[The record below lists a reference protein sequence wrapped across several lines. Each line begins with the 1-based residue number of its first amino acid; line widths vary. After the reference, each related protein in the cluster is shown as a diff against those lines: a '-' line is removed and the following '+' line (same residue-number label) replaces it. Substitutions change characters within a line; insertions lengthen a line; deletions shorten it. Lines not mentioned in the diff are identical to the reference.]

1 MPLKI
6 GIEYIYAL
14 LSVIAWSTVFI
25 VVKIVIDESNPILL
39 SMFRFFIASIILLI
53 YVYRRKMLSQLKNIY
68 LDEYKNIV
76 FQGLTGIAGMSSILF
91 YGIKYTSASI
101 SSIIMNSNPL
111 IIAVL
116 SYLFL
121 KEKLKSINIAG
132 IIIGYIGIIPILSRG
147 ENIFKL
153 FTSKHLFGDIL
164 CVIAAILWSLYII
177 NGKRLLER
185 YNPII
190 VTLAAMTIGTVILI
204 PPLIIF
210 YWKDIYNIS
219 MKTFWAMIY
228 LGIFP
233 TGVGFTLWFNALEK
247 LPASKLSIIGYLV
260 PILSLILS
268 VILLGEKINVF
279 ILIGF
284 ILVVLGLYL
293 SNV

>member
-25 VVKIVIDESNPILL
+25 VVKIVIDKSNPILL
-39 SMFRFFIASIILLI
+39 SMSRFFIASIILLI
-53 YVYRRKMLSQLKNIY
+53 YVYHRKMLRQLKNIC

-76 FQGLTGIAGMSSILF
+76 FQGLTGIAGMSPILF

-116 SYLFL
+116 SSLFL

-132 IIIGYIGIIPILSRG
+132 IIIGYIGIISILSRG

-164 CVIAAILWSLYII
+164 CIVAAILWSLYII
-177 NGKRLLER
+177 NGKKLLKR

-190 VTLAAMTIGTVILI
+190 VTLAAMIIGTVILT

-210 YWKDIYNIS
+210 HWEDIYNIS
-219 MKTFWAMIY
+219 MEIFGAIIY
-228 LGIFP
+228 LGIVP
-233 TGVGFTLWFNALEK
+233 TGIGFTLWFNALER

-268 VILLGEKINVF
+268 VILLGEKVNVF
-279 ILIGF
+279 ILTGF

-293 SNV
+293 SNI